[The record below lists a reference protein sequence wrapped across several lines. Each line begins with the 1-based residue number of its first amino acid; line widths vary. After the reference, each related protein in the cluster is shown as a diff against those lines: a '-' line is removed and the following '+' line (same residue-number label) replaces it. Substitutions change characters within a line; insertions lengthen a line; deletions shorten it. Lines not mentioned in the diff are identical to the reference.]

1 MEQLLFF
8 GLGVLVV
15 LAAAGVISMFR
26 SQKQIVEMQSQ
37 IDAIERHID
46 SVESSIDREVERAVK
61 YTEGVETHLTDELE
75 KMYRYIDSRTDKLE
89 DGVSKQI
96 ASLYQIVE
104 EHNAKFNDNTAFV
117 DGIFHSVDKL
127 KQKVKETLK

>member
-8 GLGVLVV
+8 GLGVLAV
-15 LAAAGVISMFR
+15 LAAAGVVSMFR
-26 SQKQIVEMQSQ
+26 SQKQIVDIQSQ

-46 SVESSIDREVERAVK
+46 SVESSIDREVEGAVR
-61 YTEGVETHLTDELE
+61 YTEGVEAHLTDELE

-127 KQKVKETLK
+127 KQKVKETIK

>member
-1 MEQLLFF
+1 M
-8 GLGVLVV
+8 
-15 LAAAGVISMFR
+15 SR
-26 SQKQIVEMQSQ
+26 
-37 IDAIERHID
+37 
-46 SVESSIDREVERAVK
+46 
-61 YTEGVETHLTDELE
+61 
-75 KMYRYIDSRTDKLE
+75 YRDSRTDKLE

-127 KQKVKETLK
+127 KQKVKETIK

>member
-8 GLGVLVV
+8 GLGVLAV
-15 LAAAGVISMFR
+15 LAAAGVVSMFR
-26 SQKQIVEMQSQ
+26 SQKQIVDIQSQ

-46 SVESSIDREVERAVK
+46 SVESSIDREVERAVE
-61 YTEGVETHLTDELE
+61 YTEGVEAHLTDELE

-127 KQKVKETLK
+127 KQKVKETIK